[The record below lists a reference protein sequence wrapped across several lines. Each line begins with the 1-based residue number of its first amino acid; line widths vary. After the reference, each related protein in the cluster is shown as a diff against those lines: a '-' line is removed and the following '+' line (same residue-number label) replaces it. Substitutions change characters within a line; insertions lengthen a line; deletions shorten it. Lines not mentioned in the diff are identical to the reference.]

1 MSSVGGLGD
10 AVTIPRRVIS
20 PCGVTDTQEAKDRGE
35 TLQLQ
40 GRNGLET
47 EVVSTCALNKK
58 QKLDHFI
65 PD

>member
-1 MSSVGGLGD
+1 MGGFGD

-20 PCGVTDTQEAKDRGE
+20 LCGVTDTQEVKDREE

-40 GRNGLET
+40 GRISLET